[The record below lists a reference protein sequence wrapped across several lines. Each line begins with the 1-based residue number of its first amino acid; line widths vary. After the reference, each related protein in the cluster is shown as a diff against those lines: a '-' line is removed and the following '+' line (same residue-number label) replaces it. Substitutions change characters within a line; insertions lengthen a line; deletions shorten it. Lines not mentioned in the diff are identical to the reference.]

1 VNRENQVALELEHDF
16 GGSLSAEESDRERR
30 FNRGGHAVNRVRLLD
45 HGRIVELGR
54 RWIDMTAGRDHERDF
69 LLAQPTGENVILV
82 EENNRLESFS
92 IDSHSQIKERLV
104 RPADSSVLIAFDKQH
119 TCWPGTGRG
128 RGCQFGQALSC
139 RRRAKVNRLHGVCYL
154 CQSMFE

>member
-1 VNRENQVALELEHDF
+1 MHQIYATTPKLPPPPQN
-16 GGSLSAEESDRERR
+16 GGSEPKQLYSASPR
-30 FNRGGHAVNRVRLLD
+30 AVDLPLLARYLVKENNFD
-45 HGRIVELGR
+45 SP
-54 RWIDMTAGRDHERDF
+54 
-69 LLAQPTGENVILV
+69 LAQPTGENVILV

-128 RGCQFGQALSC
+128 RG
-139 RRRAKVNRLHGVCYL
+139 
-154 CQSMFE
+154 